1 MNTTTRNRLSATIA
15 MLTML
20 TGVIAGLTLAN
31 AAGCDWRAATAIAG
45 GCGAVGLV
53 LGAAVLR

>member
-1 MNTTTRNRLSATIA
+1 MNTTTRNRVSATIA

-20 TGVIAGLTLAN
+20 IGVVCGLTLAN
-31 AAGCDWRAATAIAG
+31 AAGCDWRAATWIAG

-53 LGAAVLR
+53 LGGAVLR